1 MKLGVKFN
9 RKEDRDYRRTLR
21 EEKKRKVCDYILKH
35 PEKKIT
41 HKDLAGVA
49 GYKMNHYGDPEYKKG
64 MNYIGRLIKTG
75 VISYSDYPGL
85 GRLWYVNKSED
96 VKVTKKVSVTGES
109 KKETIKV
116 KGAKKPSVSQ
126 VKSVEPEVIVKKTKD
141 GININI
147 RLEIS
152 LNVK

>member
-9 RKEDRDYRRTLR
+9 SKEDRDYRRTLR

-35 PEKKIT
+35 PEKEILY
-41 HKDLAGVA
+41 KDLARAA
-49 GYKMNHYGDPEYKKG
+49 GYKMEHYGDPEYKKG
-64 MNYIGRLIKTG
+64 MSYISSLIKTG

-96 VKVTKKVSVTGES
+96 VKVTKRVSVTGES
-109 KKETIKV
+109 KEEVIKV
-116 KGAKKPSVSQ
+116 KRAKKPSVSQ
-126 VKSVEPEVIVKKTKD
+126 VKSVEPEVTVKKTED
-141 GININI
+141 GINISI